1 MRSTRCCRVAS
12 WNASLRAGSTPTG
25 CSGRPAVISHRPSS
39 PWKPILKALG
49 VQLRPF
55 DRLRRQRHDAEY
67 PAVDSPQLTAADVR
81 DDIPRVSGIV
91 DIAERVLDT
100 MPVY

>member
-1 MRSTRCCRVAS
+1 MGA
-12 WNASLRAGSTPTG
+12 A
-25 CSGRPAVISHRPSS
+25 
-39 PWKPILKALG
+39 
-49 VQLRPF
+49 LRPF

-67 PAVDSPQLTAADVR
+67 PAVDSPELAAADVR
-81 DDIPRVSGIV
+81 DDIPKVSVIV